1 MGARAAT
8 TADEARCS
16 AFASAVLPVTQP
28 PQLKP
33 MIARRIA
40 PPAAPHKAGV
50 KDDDTFMVM
59 AFHYDKG
66 RRRLRYYSRKNVV
79 PTRRSARHRFAA
91 RINSVLIAG

>member
-16 AFASAVLPVTQP
+16 AFASAVPPVTQP

-59 AFHYDKG
+59 GVAGCAIAAGKMLC
-66 RRRLRYYSRKNVV
+66 LREE
-79 PTRRSARHRFAA
+79 ARHRFAA